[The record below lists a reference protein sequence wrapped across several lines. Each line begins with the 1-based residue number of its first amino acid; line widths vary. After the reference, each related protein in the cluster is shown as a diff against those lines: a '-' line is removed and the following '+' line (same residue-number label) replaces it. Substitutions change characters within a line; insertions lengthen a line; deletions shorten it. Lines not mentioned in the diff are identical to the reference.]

1 MANNSSSDPWVG
13 FSLSDF
19 FLTTSLGAKD
29 QSMFNTYYG
38 INHRQTPLAV
48 PMNKDVYGLTFFTRP
63 QLNFSADNLR
73 RFRKFYPL
81 LGGSDV
87 SIQRYI
93 RCMLDP
99 RLQYG
104 YADFDRISCPL
115 VDTNMAFIPVLTNQ
129 LETVTGWPETSVPMF
144 TSKTGNRKEEFSMVD
159 GIMDNFSS
167 YDLHA
172 TFRNSR
178 GDVINN
184 MFHYWTWYS
193 GCVFDGVL
201 LPYSDMLISN
211 EIDYNT
217 RIYRI
222 ILDSSKRYV
231 QKLMCSGASI
241 VGADVM
247 ASAGDYTKDKPY
259 SDANESISMNF
270 RSTGFF
276 VNDPIIIRWFNEC
289 VQIFHPLMRDDKRT
303 TSMVKIPINML
314 DYFNSRGYPYIN
326 PTTYEL
332 EWWLEANLVQ
342 EKLGFLNS
350 IRNTLGTYVLSPV
363 DAINT
368 QSASTT
374 ITK

>member
-1 MANNSSSDPWVG
+1 
-13 FSLSDF
+13 
-19 FLTTSLGAKD
+19 
-29 QSMFNTYYG
+29 
-38 INHRQTPLAV
+38 
-48 PMNKDVYGLTFFTRP
+48 
-63 QLNFSADNLR
+63 
-73 RFRKFYPL
+73 
-81 LGGSDV
+81 
-87 SIQRYI
+87 
-93 RCMLDP
+93 
-99 RLQYG
+99 
-104 YADFDRISCPL
+104 
-115 VDTNMAFIPVLTNQ
+115 
-129 LETVTGWPETSVPMF
+129 
-144 TSKTGNRKEEFSMVD
+144 
-159 GIMDNFSS
+159 
-167 YDLHA
+167 
-172 TFRNSR
+172 
-178 GDVINN
+178 
-184 MFHYWTWYS
+184 
-193 GCVFDGVL
+193 
-201 LPYSDMLISN
+201 
-211 EIDYNT
+211 
-217 RIYRI
+217 
-222 ILDSSKRYV
+222 
-231 QKLMCSGASI
+231 
-241 VGADVM
+241 M